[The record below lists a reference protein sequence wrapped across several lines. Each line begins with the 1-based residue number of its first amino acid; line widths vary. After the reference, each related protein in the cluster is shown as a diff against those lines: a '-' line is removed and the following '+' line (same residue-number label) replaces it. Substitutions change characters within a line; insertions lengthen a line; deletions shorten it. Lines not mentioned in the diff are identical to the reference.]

1 MNLSRNFYACLGGF
15 MSNETDELH
24 SSVYFCGAR
33 GLGGVGGEWSR
44 RDRPGS
50 GAGGGPHAG
59 PHKVTFLLYL

>member
-1 MNLSRNFYACLGGF
+1 MNLSRNFYACLGGSCPTKQTSYIAQCIF
-15 MSNETDELH
+15 
-24 SSVYFCGAR
+24 VGRGAW
-33 GLGGVGGEWSR
+33 GVGGEWSR